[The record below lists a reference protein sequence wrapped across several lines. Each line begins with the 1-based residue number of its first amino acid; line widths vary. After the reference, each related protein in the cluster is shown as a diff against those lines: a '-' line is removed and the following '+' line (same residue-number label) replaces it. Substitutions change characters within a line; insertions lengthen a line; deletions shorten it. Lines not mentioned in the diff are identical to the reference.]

1 MKAFARRA
9 KGTSRPAGS
18 AGRDGPAGRVA
29 GAALLLSAILALV
42 AGLALAAAP
51 RPAAAQE
58 DVSLPLGTE
67 APSATVQD
75 LSGKSVDL
83 LSLVKGKPA
92 LIEFWAT
99 WCPLCAELQ
108 PQLEQIQEQY
118 GQRLNVVAVGVAVN
132 ETPRRIRRELEKH
145 DPGYPH
151 VFDADG
157 NAVRAYRAAT
167 TSIVVMLDA
176 DGKVAY
182 TGVGPDQD
190 LVGAVKELLG
200 ESSD

>member
-1 MKAFARRA
+1 MKTSGRRETREAELAR
-9 KGTSRPAGS
+9 TSDS
-18 AGRDGPAGRVA
+18 GRDAGPGL
-29 GAALLLSAILALV
+29 AAALALV
-42 AGLALAAAP
+42 VGLALGAAP
-51 RPAAAQE
+51 RPAAAQQ
-58 DVSLPLGTE
+58 DVSLPLGTA

-83 LSLVKGKPA
+83 RDLVNGKPA

-108 PQLEQIQEQY
+108 PQLDRIQAKY
-118 GQRLNVVAVGVAVN
+118 GDRLNVVAVGVAVN
-132 ETPRRIRRELEKH
+132 ENPRRIRRSLEKH

-157 NAVRAYRAAT
+157 NAVRAYKAAT

-182 TGVGPDQD
+182 TGVGADQD
-190 LVGAVKELLG
+190 LVGAVQQLLG
-200 ESSD
+200 ASPDASGE